1 VLLVRIY
8 SPSRLTETVSQVLRD
23 EPTVSALAIVPGASV
38 RPAGDLILAD
48 VPREA
53 ANDIV
58 DRLLATGVHREGS
71 IQMEPVRTWISRA
84 GYEAERSA
92 PGAAA
97 DSIVWADVTQRA
109 YEESELTF
117 AFVTFMIFATLIAS
131 IGIVLDSQVLI
142 IGAMILGPEFGAVA
156 ALGIS
161 LIRRRFALLRHA
173 LRTLVA
179 GFAVAILVTTAVA
192 LVGRSLGWV
201 EAADLVGPR
210 PGTGF
215 VYQPDKW
222 SFVVALIAG
231 SAGVLAMTSA
241 KAGGLTG
248 VFVSVTTIPAAG
260 NVALGLAFGV
270 WHEVRG
276 SVLQLVVNIAGM
288 ALAGWVTL
296 LLQHTVWQSVRAR
309 RRATTR
315 VAG

>member
-1 VLLVRIY
+1 MLLCRIY

-23 EPTVSALAIVPGASV
+23 EPTVSALAILEGASV
-38 RPAGDLILAD
+38 RPEGDLILAD
-48 VPREA
+48 IPREM

-71 IQMEPVRTWISRA
+71 IQVEPVRTWISRA
-84 GYEAERSA
+84 GYEAELVA

-109 YEESELTF
+109 YDESQLTF
-117 AFVTFMIFATLIAS
+117 AFFTFMIFATLIAS

-156 ALGIS
+156 ALGIA
-161 LIRRRFALLRHA
+161 LIRRRFSLLRHA

-179 GFAVAILVTTAVA
+179 GFAVAILVTTVVA
-192 LVGRSLGWV
+192 LLGRLLGWV
-201 EAADLVGPR
+201 DAADLVGPR

-260 NVALGLAFGV
+260 NVALALAFGV

-276 SVLQLVVNIAGM
+276 SLLQLIANIAGM
-288 ALAGWVTL
+288 ALAGWATL
-296 LLQHTVWQSVRAR
+296 LLQHTVWESFPAG

-315 VAG
+315 GAD